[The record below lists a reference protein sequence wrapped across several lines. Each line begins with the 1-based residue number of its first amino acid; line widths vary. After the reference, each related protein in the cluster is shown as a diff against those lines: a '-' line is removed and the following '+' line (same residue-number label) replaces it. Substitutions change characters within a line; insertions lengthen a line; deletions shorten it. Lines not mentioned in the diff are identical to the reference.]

1 MSATVLWD
9 DRETVAEGA
18 VADDDHLWLSAGD
31 LEAATGWVLKPVG
44 LCREDAC
51 VPLPRDGSW
60 SDAEG
65 RVDVA
70 AFAARFNR
78 PIVRDEDRTIWAF
91 GSRASGPGTEAG
103 SIDAPDVTLP
113 DVHGE
118 LHSLSDYRGKKVLIL
133 SWGSY

>member
-9 DRETVAEGA
+9 DRVI
-18 VADDDHLWLSAGD
+18 VADEAVEDGEHLWLSAAD

-44 LCREDAC
+44 LCQDDAC

-60 SDAEG
+60 SDGAG
-65 RVDVA
+65 RVDLA

-78 PIVRDEDRTIWAF
+78 PIVRDQDHSIWAF
-91 GSRASGPGTEAG
+91 GSRASGQQSDTD
-103 SIDAPDVTLP
+103 SIDAPDFTLP
-113 DVHGE
+113 DVDGE